1 MWLDAKVRDTLSQCA
16 SAPRES
22 LEIRPE
28 SLLKIGELCPT
39 TRARTRRSPVLRQ
52 ILSNPSGLRPIG
64 SGLMSRGALVF
75 SEIDDGRLKSIS
87 QPEDPE

>member
-28 SLLKIGELCPT
+28 SLLKIGEFCPT
-39 TRARTRRSPVLRQ
+39 TRARTRRSPFLRQ
-52 ILSNPSGLRPIG
+52 ILGNPSGLRPIG
-64 SGLMSRGALVF
+64 SGLMSRGAVVF
-75 SEIDDGRLKSIS
+75 SEIDD
-87 QPEDPE
+87 